1 MSAKLKEEGGRK
13 EEREGGGERWRNG
26 GRDHNSVRLGR
37 NQYVIVFIN
46 CLCFFFYEDIL
57 EKEGPMS
64 ILPFFLIIFC
74 PQLEQL

>member
-13 EEREGGGERWRNG
+13 EEREGGGERWRKG
-26 GRDHNSVRLGR
+26 GRDHNLVRLGR
-37 NQYVIVFIN
+37 NQCHCSYR
-46 CLCFFFYEDIL
+46 LFFFHEDIL

>member
-37 NQYVIVFIN
+37 NQYVIVLID
-46 CLCFFFYEDIL
+46 CFFF
-57 EKEGPMS
+57 S
-64 ILPFFLIIFC
+64 
-74 PQLEQL
+74 